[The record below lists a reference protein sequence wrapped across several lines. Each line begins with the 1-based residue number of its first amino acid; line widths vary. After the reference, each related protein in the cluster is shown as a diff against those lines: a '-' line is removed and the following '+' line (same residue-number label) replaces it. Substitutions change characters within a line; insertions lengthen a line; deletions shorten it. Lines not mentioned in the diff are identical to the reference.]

1 METLQR
7 KSPNEIIFAPY
18 QCIFLL
24 PLYNCILLSYSSMVQ
39 HLQVFIFQTIEVL
52 TELKQVCVLSKNS
65 FKEKKKNQQIDV
77 LFFFL
82 SNSKTRYLR
91 LFQVG

>member
-24 PLYNCILLSYSSMVQ
+24 PLYNCIPFSYSSMAQ

-65 FKEKKKNQQIDV
+65 FKEKKNQQIVV

-82 SNSKTRYLR
+82 SNSKTKYLR